1 MYWRQ
6 KQPHINGHKNKSTMT
21 QNHPHSIRLTL
32 WEGRSMEVG
41 IKICVKE
48 EWQKMAG
55 EEQDFWQNS
64 WANKN
69 EKLTT

>member
-1 MYWRQ
+1 
-6 KQPHINGHKNKSTMT
+6 MT
-21 QNHPHSIRLTL
+21 QNHPHSTRLML